1 MKQETKMFK
10 SVYFLLFLLF
20 SIPVVSAQSRA
31 EEGMKRMQEIKEKLN
46 LTEPQVNKIQKLFL
60 DIRQENEKIDVLSSV
75 TPEEKRKMKTRVKW
89 MVDDSI
95 QVLLS
100 PEQYEKYLDYVL
112 GIMVDKELVVI
123 EIKVGLTGTQTATIR
138 SLMITGLKDMK
149 KLREE
154 GFSRQKIMSR
164 VGGILKDIDLKV
176 EEMLDSKQL
185 PKYRSY
191 KEERKRERR
200 GIWKQGFSQGQY

>member
-1 MKQETKMFK
+1 MFK
-10 SVYFLLFLLF
+10 SVYFLLFLLL

-60 DIRQENEKIDVLSSV
+60 DIRQENEKIDALSSV
-75 TPEEKRKMKTRVKW
+75 TPEEKRKMKTRAKW
-89 MVDDSI
+89 MVDDSLK
-95 QVLLS
+95 VLLS
-100 PEQYEKYLDYVL
+100 PEQYEKYLDYIL
-112 GIMVDKELVVI
+112 GKMVDKELVVI
-123 EIKVGLTGTQTATIR
+123 EIKVGLNGTQTATIR
-138 SLMITGLKDMK
+138 SMMITGLKDMK

-154 GFSRQKIMSR
+154 GLSRQKMLSR

-176 EEMLDSKQL
+176 EEMLDNVQL

-200 GIWKQGFSQGQY
+200 GIWKLGINQAY